1 MPDSAGTATAYLCGV
16 KGNYRAIGVSAATP
30 YNQCNTTRGNEVT
43 TVMNRAKK
51 AGGLGCQLP
60 GQGRAQRPQWSPVTS
75 ATLREGS
82 GSGDHHQ
89 GAARL
94 PSRAYAYTVNR
105 NWYSDADLPAD
116 AQMNG
121 CQDIAAQLVNNMDID
136 VRHEGLRAGLGRGGG
151 TDTCHRPRKLTALG
165 TDSPSHVWRGRRW
178 GQTFPTDLVGEVGA
192 V

>member
-121 CQDIAAQLVNNMDID
+121 CQDIATQLVYNMDID
-136 VRHEGLRAGLGRGGG
+136 VRHDEHRARLGRGGG
-151 TDTCHRPRKLTALG
+151 TLSTQSQATH
-165 TDSPSHVWRGRRW
+165 SPGVLN
-178 GQTFPTDLVGEVGA
+178 DLHGFVGA
-192 V
+192 RRGTL